1 MFHHVSGSLITEQIM
16 ICGQRPLGCN
26 RSSAAAAAVAA
37 AGPGLLQDSDSAAA
51 GQT

>member
-26 RSSAAAAAVAA
+26 RSSAAAAVAA